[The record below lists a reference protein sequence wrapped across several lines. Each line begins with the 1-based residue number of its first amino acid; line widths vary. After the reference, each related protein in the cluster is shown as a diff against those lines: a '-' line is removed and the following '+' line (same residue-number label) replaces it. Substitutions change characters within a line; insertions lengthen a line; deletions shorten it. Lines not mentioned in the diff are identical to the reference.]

1 VFIFDTVSNF
11 FNGDKKEIHT
21 LKSNSFTPKFIKT
34 VDFNNTNK
42 LDL

>member
-1 VFIFDTVSNF
+1 LSPL
-11 FNGDKKEIHT
+11 KKITT